1 MVFFWSPVTGS
12 KEQRSAKR
20 HPAPGAPRP
29 ARRTLPAGCR
39 AAAWP
44 AACAQSLSSP
54 AFDHEPLSSKWAAAE
69 EEALPQAEVARRR
82 YVRGPQ
88 SLPRRL
94 RRLGPVGGGL
104 IEQGGGMG
112 KVATRGGNNTHLLK
126 KNDHVETAPWDNPVG
141 TPLSQRKLLKNAV
154 RSLYRH
160 RSILDAHTRSGLSG
174 LPDTLTLG
182 LRQGNRSAVSCSWC
196 CDHDQV
202 TEVQTC
208 KSHTGVQRSCP
219 VVAVGL

>member
-1 MVFFWSPVTGS
+1 MCEGPNH
-12 KEQRSAKR
+12 R
-20 HPAPGAPRP
+20 PGVW
-29 ARRTLPAGCR
+29 G
-39 AAAWP
+39 
-44 AACAQSLSSP
+44 Q
-54 AFDHEPLSSKWAAAE
+54 WA
-69 EEALPQAEVARRR
+69 
-82 YVRGPQ
+82 
-88 SLPRRL
+88 
-94 RRLGPVGGGL
+94 GGL
-104 IEQGGGMG
+104 LSRGEGWAKWQDEGGW
-112 KVATRGGNNTHLLK
+112 ATIRICSK
-126 KNDHVETAPWDNPVG
+126 KMITLSTTPGDNPVG